1 MQAALNIRK
10 VVHHGLGAL
19 TLCLA
24 TVSQAHDG
32 VLEIHGL
39 VTSPSC
45 KLNPAALALQDKQSA
60 IDGQACGLT
69 SNTNNPM
76 AVLTIARIGEAQ
88 IVSASHAAVVKKMV
102 TITYD

>member
-1 MQAALNIRK
+1 MKAALNIRK
-10 VVHHGLGAL
+10 VVQHGLGTLA
-19 TLCLA
+19 LCLA
-24 TVSQAHDG
+24 TASQAHDG

-45 KLNPAALALQDKQSA
+45 KLNSTALVLQDKQSS
-60 IDGQACGLT
+60 IDGKACGLT

-88 IVSASHAAVVKKMV
+88 IVSANHAAVVKKMV